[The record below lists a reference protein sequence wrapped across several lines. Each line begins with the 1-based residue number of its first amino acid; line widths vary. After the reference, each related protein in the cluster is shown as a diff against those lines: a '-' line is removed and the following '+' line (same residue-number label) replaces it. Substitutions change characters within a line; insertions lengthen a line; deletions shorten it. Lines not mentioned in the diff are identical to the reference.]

1 MVDRDVAFAKIGI
14 IKRCMQ
20 RIVQVT
26 ALNPDTLDDINV
38 QDVFVLNL
46 QRAAQAAIDLA
57 AHVVASE
64 GFGMPVDLKENFRFL
79 KEHDIIDADLAEK
92 FENMVGFRN
101 IAVHEYQEIDIAVLK
116 TILIR
121 NLRDF
126 EDFYA
131 AVVVFFRLDQG

>member
-1 MVDRDVAFAKIGI
+1 MLDRDVAFAKIGI

-26 ALNPDTLDDINV
+26 ALDPAAFDDFTV

-46 QRAAQAAIDLA
+46 QRAVQAAIDLA

-79 KEHDIIDADLAEK
+79 REHGIIVAGLAEK
-92 FENMVGFRN
+92 LEKMVGFRN
-101 IAVHEYQEIDIAVLK
+101 IAVHEYQEIDIEVLK
-116 TILIR
+116 TILVQ
-121 NLRDF
+121 NLRDL

-131 AVVVFFRLDQG
+131 AVVSFFRLDE